1 VLDRAIS
8 AIKTP
13 NVTGSNVA
21 QAVNTGLT
29 NVDAALSSLQG
40 AQSEVGEQ
48 LNRMD
53 GLESRNQDMKLAA
66 KTEKSNAEDLDMVQ
80 ALSDFKNQDTG
91 YQAALQS
98 YAMVQ
103 KLSLFS
109 YIS

>member
-1 VLDRAIS
+1 
-8 AIKTP
+8 
-13 NVTGSNVA
+13 
-21 QAVNTGLT
+21 
-29 NVDAALSSLQG
+29 
-40 AQSEVGEQ
+40 
-48 LNRMD
+48 
-53 GLESRNQDMKLAA
+53 
-66 KTEKSNAEDLDMVQ
+66 MVQ